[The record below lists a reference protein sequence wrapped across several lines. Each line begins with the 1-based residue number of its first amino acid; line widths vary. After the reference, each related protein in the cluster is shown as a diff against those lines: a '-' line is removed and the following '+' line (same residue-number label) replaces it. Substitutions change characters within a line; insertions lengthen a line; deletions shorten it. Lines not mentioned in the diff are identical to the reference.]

1 MVASI
6 LDIRIMLNTMSTPRL
21 VRTAVEKALDALPPD
36 ARDSGTQQLAL
47 VYAALIDDSAI
58 AAKYRDALDTI
69 ERNLSMDDPK
79 SGPAFRKITDALARH
94 SVASDLG
101 PKLLAT
107 LAQLGLTPV
116 ARNALTGGGQG
127 GPPVESALDEL
138 RAARSRRQRAR

>member
-36 ARDSGTQQLAL
+36 ARDSGAHQLAL
-47 VYAALIDDSAI
+47 VYATLIDDSAI

-79 SGPAFRKITDALARH
+79 SGPALRKITEALARH
-94 SVASDLG
+94 SVTDDVSKMREG
-101 PKLLAT
+101 
-107 LAQLGLTPV
+107 
-116 ARNALTGGGQG
+116 
-127 GPPVESALDEL
+127 VEVKSFK
-138 RAARSRRQRAR
+138 RIIK